1 MSDDNYTHAPQER
14 TREVW
19 SLLQTFV
26 DGHSRKRELAQAL
39 GFRPGAGRAKVLFRL
54 RSGPMTLGEIARAER
69 FDAPYAT
76 VIVDQLEEKMLVKR
90 QADPSDH
97 RRKLVVLTS
106 AGEKA
111 IAIADNILSMP
122 PEAMNELTDAE
133 LRTLTSL
140 LTRLLESSHG
150 VAGSSSSA

>member
-1 MSDDNYTHAPQER
+1 MSDDAQVPEEL

-19 SLLQTFV
+19 SLLYTFV
-26 DGHSRKRELAQAL
+26 EHNGRKRELAQAL

-76 VIVDQLEEKMLVKR
+76 VIVDQLQVKQLVTR

-97 RRKLVVLTS
+97 RRKLVALTP
-106 AGEKA
+106 AGVKA
-111 IAIADNILSMP
+111 IAVAQSVLSTP
-122 PEAMNELTDAE
+122 PAVMNGLTEAE
-133 LRTLTSL
+133 LRTLLLL
-140 LTRLLESSHG
+140 LTRLLEGSHRATG
-150 VAGSSSSA
+150 ISSSE

>member
-1 MSDDNYTHAPQER
+1 MSDDAHAHAAQEQ
-14 TREVW
+14 TSAVW

-26 DGHSRKRELAQAL
+26 ERNSRKRELAQAL

-69 FDAPYAT
+69 FDPPYAT
-76 VIVDQLEEKMLVKR
+76 VIVDQLEEKLLVKR
-90 QADPSDH
+90 QADPNDH
-97 RRKLVVLTS
+97 RRKLVALTS

-111 IAIADNILSMP
+111 IAVAESVLSTP

-140 LTRLLESSHG
+140 VTRLLEGGRG
-150 VAGSSSSA
+150 VAGSSSSE

>member
-1 MSDDNYTHAPQER
+1 MPNDADVPEEL

-19 SLLQTFV
+19 SLLYTFV
-26 DGHSRKRELAQAL
+26 EHNGRKRELAEAL

-76 VIVDQLEEKMLVKR
+76 VIVDQLEEKKMVKR

-97 RRKLVVLTS
+97 RRKLVALTP
-106 AGEKA
+106 AGERA
-111 IAIADNILSMP
+111 IAIADKVLSTP
-122 PEAMNELTDAE
+122 PAVMNRLTDAE
-133 LRTLTSL
+133 LRTLTVL
-140 LTRLLESSHG
+140 LTRLLEGQSS
-150 VAGSSSSA
+150 